1 MNKKKTKIVAVHL
14 LNDFS
19 GSPLVFSQA
28 LQTLQN
34 DGHPIVIHTSM
45 GKSGF
50 LDDVVAPK
58 FHFPYQFYS
67 NSISRLFAFI
77 YSQVFLFFQLMKYR
91 KEDVII
97 YVNTLL
103 PFGAALAAF
112 CMRKKTFYHVHESY
126 IKPALLKSF
135 LRSVAWLT
143 ADTIFYVSNYLYLQ
157 EKIGNVNAC
166 VLHNV
171 LPSTFVDKA
180 SQSCYTPDRDGK
192 FTVLMVCSFKDYKGV
207 PQYKELAQRHPNLNF
222 ELVLNASKVEVNVNF
237 TPQHTPS
244 NLTVYSVQKDL
255 DPFYSR
261 ANLVVNLT
269 NPKLCIETFGM
280 TLLEAMSYGVPV
292 IAPTKGG
299 PAELVE
305 ETKNGFQIDV
315 DDEATLDF
323 RLSFLASNPDFMKQ
337 LSLGARETAKRF
349 GTEKFQHTILD
360 VFDSCNEDVRK
371 P

>member
-1 MNKKKTKIVAVHL
+1 MKIVAVHL

-28 LQTLQN
+28 LQTLQKS
-34 DGHPIVIHTSM
+34 GHPVVIYTSK

-50 LDDVVAPK
+50 LDNCAAPK
-58 FHFPYQFYS
+58 FFFPYRFYS
-67 NSISRLFAFI
+67 NVVVRLIAFV
-77 YSQVFLFFQLMKYR
+77 YSQMFLFFQLMKYR

-135 LRSVAWLT
+135 LRGVASLT
-143 ADTIFYVSNYLYLQ
+143 ADSIFYVSNYLYQQ
-157 EKIGNVNAC
+157 EKIGKVNAC
-166 VLHNV
+166 ILHNV
-171 LPSTFVDKA
+171 LPSEFVDRA
-180 SQSCYTPDRDGK
+180 AQSHYSPANNRK
-192 FTVLMVCSFKDYKGV
+192 FTVLMVCSLKDYKGV
-207 PQYKELAQRHPNLNF
+207 PQYKELAGRHPNLNF
-222 ELVLNASKVEVNVNF
+222 ELVLNASKEEVDVNF
-237 TPQHTPS
+237 TPQNTPS
-244 NLTVYSVQKDL
+244 NLFVFSVQKDL

-261 ANLVVNLT
+261 AHLVVNLT
-269 NPKLCIETFGM
+269 NPTLCIETFGM
-280 TLLEAMSYGVPV
+280 TLLEAMSYGIPV

-315 DDEATLDF
+315 NDEATLDF

-337 LSLGARETAKRF
+337 LSSGARETAKRF
-349 GTEKFQHTILD
+349 RAEKFQDTILD
-360 VFDSCNEDVRK
+360 VFEVRNQDVRK
-371 P
+371 

>member
-1 MNKKKTKIVAVHL
+1 MNKGKMKIVAVHL

-28 LQTLQN
+28 LQTLQKA
-34 DGHPIVIHTSM
+34 GHPIVIHTSQ

-50 LDDVVAPK
+50 LDNVDAPK
-58 FHFPYQFYS
+58 FYFPYQFYA
-67 NSISRLFAFI
+67 NSTWRLFAFL
-77 YSQVFLFFQLMKYR
+77 YSQVYLFFQLMKYR
-91 KEDVII
+91 KEEVIF

-135 LRSVAWLT
+135 LRGVAWLT
-143 ADTIFYVSNYLYLQ
+143 ADTIFYVSNYLYQQ
-157 EKIGNVNAC
+157 EKIGKVNAC

-171 LPSTFVDKA
+171 LPSTFVDRA
-180 SQSCYTPDRDGK
+180 AQSNYTPAKNGK

-207 PQYKELAQRHPNLNF
+207 PQYKELARRHPNLNF

-237 TPQHTPS
+237 TPQHTPT
-244 NLTVYSVQKDL
+244 NLKVYSVQKDL

-269 NPKLCIETFGM
+269 NPKLCVETFGM
-280 TLLEAMSYGVPV
+280 TLLEAMSYGIPV

-315 DDEATLDF
+315 NDEATLDF
-323 RLSFLASNPDFMKQ
+323 RLSYLASHPDFMNK
-337 LSLGARETAKRF
+337 LSTGARETAKRY
-349 GTEKFQHTILD
+349 GTEKFQDTILD
-360 VFDSCNEDVRK
+360 VFDSCNNDVRK
-371 P
+371 